1 MDPLGAERGGVLG
14 VGWGVDDVDGEA
26 RVSGEDNVDGFGAVV
41 AVVVLGG
48 GRGVELEDVVDVAE
62 LGLDDALGE
71 HGEEFG
77 FVLDDPAC
85 IGQNGYK

>member
-1 MDPLGAERGGVLG
+1 VL
-14 VGWGVDDVDGEA
+14 
-26 RVSGEDNVDGFGAVV
+26 R
-41 AVVVLGG
+41 G

-77 FVLDDPAC
+77 FVLDNPVC
-85 IGQNGYK
+85 VCWLGLV